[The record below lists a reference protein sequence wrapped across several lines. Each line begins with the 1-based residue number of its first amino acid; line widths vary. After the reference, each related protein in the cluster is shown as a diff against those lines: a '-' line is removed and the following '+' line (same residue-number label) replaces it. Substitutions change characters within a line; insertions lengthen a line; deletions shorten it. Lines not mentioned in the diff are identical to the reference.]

1 MPDSPIFFNMINNIK
16 KTILYAR
23 RNGIS
28 NTAVAVME
36 RLRDQRNDNYSYVP
50 PTEEELEKQRKW
62 YRSLLNNAD
71 KSKMLP
77 LISILVPCYNTDR
90 EFFKKMIE
98 SVKNQTYGKWELILA
113 EAPVISKGRPIYPL
127 TDIINNYS
135 GVDGRI
141 KHIRLKTNAGISNNT
156 NAALDASSG
165 DYMALLDHDDV
176 LTPDAL
182 CEVAVIAIRNY
193 PRMIYSDEDK
203 CNAEGDR
210 FFEYHRKKKFNPDL
224 FLSNNYICHFTT
236 IRSDVIHTCRFRS
249 EFDGA
254 QDYDLFLRA
263 VGRIMWSPDYQKQIV
278 HIPKVLYHWRS
289 HDSSTSA
296 NPRSKMY
303 AYDAGKRAV
312 EQFLITNGINATV
325 SHLKHVGFYRV
336 DYEGDIFAARKDV
349 GVVGGKIV
357 DKNGAIIGGNYRADG
372 KIRFDGLPKGYSG
385 GLQHL
390 AALEQDTDAVDVR
403 CMKVRPE
410 LTELYKEIFGV
421 YYKSTL
427 EGKNIKAD
435 AVGNDDEIKEKSIR
449 FGQAVRQLGYKVLWD
464 PRYETTIG

>member
-1 MPDSPIFFNMINNIK
+1 MPDSPIIINMINSIK
-16 KTILYAR
+16 KTISYAR
-23 RNGIS
+23 RNGIG

-36 RLRDQRNDNYSYVP
+36 RLRDQRSDNYIYEP

-90 EFFKKMIE
+90 EFLKMMIE
-98 SVKNQTYGKWELILA
+98 SVQNQTYGKWELILA
-113 EAPVISKGRPIYPL
+113 EAPLVSKGRPLYPL
-127 TDIINNYS
+127 TDIINGYS
-135 GVDGRI
+135 AIDGRI
-141 KHIRLKTNAGISNNT
+141 RHIKLKTNAGISNNT
-156 NAALDASSG
+156 NAALDASRG

-176 LTPDAL
+176 LTPNAL
-182 CEVAVIAIRNY
+182 CEVAIAAIKNY
-193 PRMIYSDEDK
+193 PRLIYSDEDK
-203 CNAEGDR
+203 CNAEGDK

-249 EFDGA
+249 EYDGA

-263 VGRIMWSPDYQKQIV
+263 VGRIMWSTDYQKQII

-312 EQFLITNGINATV
+312 EDFLKVNGIKASV

-336 DYEGDIFAARKDV
+336 DYVDNIFSARKDI

-357 DKNGAIIGGNYRADG
+357 DKNGTMLGGNYRADG
-372 KIRFDGLPKGYSG
+372 KIRFDGLPKGFSG

-390 AALEQDTDAVDVR
+390 AALEQDTDAVDIR
-403 CMKVRPE
+403 CMKIRSE
-410 LTELYKEIFGV
+410 LTDLYKEIFGV
-421 YYKSTL
+421 SYKDTT
-427 EGKNIKAD
+427 EGKSFKAEAIGTD
-435 AVGNDDEIKEKSIR
+435 SEIREKSIR
-449 FGQAVRQLGYKVLWD
+449 FGQAVRQLGYKVMWD
-464 PRYETTIG
+464 PRYETIV

>member
-1 MPDSPIFFNMINNIK
+1 MPDSPLFINMINSIK
-16 KTILYAR
+16 KTIAYAR
-23 RNGIS
+23 RNGIG

-36 RLRDQRNDNYSYVP
+36 RLRDQRSDNYTYVP

-90 EFFKKMIE
+90 EFLKMMIE
-98 SVKNQTYGKWELILA
+98 SVQNQTYGKWELILA
-113 EAPVISKGRPIYPL
+113 EAPIVSKGRAIYPL
-127 TDIINNYS
+127 TEIIKGYS
-135 GVDGRI
+135 AADGRI
-141 KHIRLKTNAGISNNT
+141 RHIRLKNNAGISENT
-156 NAALDASSG
+156 NAALDASRG

-182 CEVAVIAIRNY
+182 CEVAIAAIKNY
-193 PRMIYSDEDK
+193 PRLIYSDEDK

-236 IRSDVIHTCRFRS
+236 IRSDVIHTCRFRG
-249 EFDGA
+249 EYDGA

-263 VGRIMWSPDYQKQIV
+263 VGRIMWTTDYEKQII

-303 AYDAGKRAV
+303 AYDAGKRAI
-312 EQFLITNGINATV
+312 QDFLKANGINASV

-336 DYEGDIFAARKDV
+336 DYTDNIFTARKDI

-357 DKNGAIIGGNYRADG
+357 DKNGTMIGGNYRADG
-372 KIRFDGLPKGYSG
+372 TVRFDGLPKGFSG
-385 GLQHL
+385 GFQHL
-390 AALEQDTDAVDVR
+390 AVLEQNTDAVDIR
-403 CMKVRPE
+403 CMKIRQE
-410 LTELYKEIFGV
+410 LTDLYKEIFGV
-421 YYKSTL
+421 SYKDTT
-427 EGKNIKAD
+427 EGKSIKAESIGTD
-435 AVGNDDEIKEKSIR
+435 AEIREKSIR

-464 PRYETTIG
+464 PRYETMI

>member
-1 MPDSPIFFNMINNIK
+1 MPDSPFVINMINSIK
-16 KTILYAR
+16 KTISYAR
-23 RNGIS
+23 RNGIG
-28 NTAVAVME
+28 NAAVAVME
-36 RLRDQRNDNYSYVP
+36 RLKDQRNDNYSYVP
-50 PTEEELEKQRKW
+50 PTEEELEKQRRW
-62 YRSLLNNAD
+62 YRSLLNSAD

-90 EFFKKMIE
+90 EFLKMMIE
-98 SVKNQTYGKWELILA
+98 SVKMQTYGKWELILA
-113 EAPVISKGRPIYPL
+113 EAPVVSKGRALYPL
-127 TDIINNYS
+127 SDIINNYS

-141 KHIRLKTNAGISNNT
+141 RHIRLRSNSGIAANT
-156 NAALDASSG
+156 NAALDASRG

-176 LTPDAL
+176 LTPNAL
-182 CEVAVIAIRNY
+182 CEVAIAAIKNY
-193 PRMIYSDEDK
+193 PRLIYSDEDK

-210 FFEYHRKKKFNPDL
+210 FFEYYRKKKFNPDL

-249 EFDGA
+249 EYDGA

-263 VGRIMWSPDYQKQIV
+263 VGRIMWTSDYEKQIV

-289 HDSSTSA
+289 HDSSTSS
-296 NPRSKMY
+296 NPGSKMY

-312 EQFLITNGINATV
+312 EDFLLANGIDATV

-336 DYEGDIFAARKDV
+336 DYTNDIFIARKDI

-357 DKNGAIIGGNYRADG
+357 DKNGAMAGGNYRADG
-372 KIRFDGLPKGYSG
+372 KVRFNGLPKGFSG

-390 AALEQDTDAVDVR
+390 AALAQDTDAVDVR
-403 CMKVRPE
+403 CMKIRPE
-410 LTELYKEIFGV
+410 LKQLYKEIFGV
-421 YYKSTL
+421 SYKDTTDGNSINT
-427 EGKNIKAD
+427 ESIGTD
-435 AVGNDDEIKEKSIR
+435 AELKEKSIR

-464 PRYETTIG
+464 PVYETVI

>member
-1 MPDSPIFFNMINNIK
+1 MPDSPIIINMINSIK
-16 KTILYAR
+16 KTISYAR
-23 RNGIS
+23 RNGIG

-36 RLRDQRNDNYSYVP
+36 RLRDQRSDNYIYEP

-90 EFFKKMIE
+90 EFLKMMIE
-98 SVKNQTYGKWELILA
+98 SVQNQTYGKWELILA
-113 EAPVISKGRPIYPL
+113 EAPLVSKGRPLYPL
-127 TDIINNYS
+127 TDIINGYS
-135 GVDGRI
+135 AIDGRI
-141 KHIRLKTNAGISNNT
+141 RHIKLKTNAGISNNT
-156 NAALDASSG
+156 NAALDASRG

-176 LTPDAL
+176 LTPNAL
-182 CEVAVIAIRNY
+182 CEVAIAAIKNY
-193 PRMIYSDEDK
+193 PRLIYSDEDK
-203 CNAEGDR
+203 CNAEGDK

-236 IRSDVIHTCRFRS
+236 IRSDVIHTCRFRG
-249 EFDGA
+249 EYDGA

-263 VGRIMWSPDYQKQIV
+263 VGRIMWTTDYEKQII

-303 AYDAGKRAV
+303 AYDAGKRAI
-312 EQFLITNGINATV
+312 QDFLKANGINASV

-336 DYEGDIFAARKDV
+336 DYTDNIFTARKDI

-357 DKNGAIIGGNYRADG
+357 DKNGTMIGGNYRADG
-372 KIRFDGLPKGYSG
+372 KVRFDGLPKGFSG
-385 GLQHL
+385 GFQHL
-390 AALEQDTDAVDVR
+390 AVLEQNTDAVDIR
-403 CMKVRPE
+403 CMKIRQE
-410 LTELYKEIFGV
+410 LTDLYKEIFGV
-421 YYKSTL
+421 SYKDTT
-427 EGKNIKAD
+427 EGKSIKAESIGTD
-435 AVGNDDEIKEKSIR
+435 AEIREKSIR

-464 PRYETTIG
+464 PRYETMI